1 MRKERGLDPASQRNC
16 ANRPRPSYR
25 VGVRIAIAVLLC
37 LAVRAVADPSA
48 PAPPNAEQA
57 TRIVEGLHA
66 TMLDAM
72 KQSQQLGYEGRLA
85 RLEPA
90 IASRYDFAFIAEK
103 SVGLAWKDLD
113 TAQRAKLV
121 DALGRLAG
129 ANYAARMAEF
139 SGERFETIG
148 TESASQSTILVHTR
162 VVDSKGGA
170 IPLDYRLRA
179 APDGKPLII
188 DVFYDGTVS
197 ELAMRRSEYSA
208 LLKKGGIDA
217 LLAALEKKIAEQ
229 APARP
234 S

>member
-1 MRKERGLDPASQRNC
+1 MDPASKRSC
-16 ANRPRPSYR
+16 ANRPRPNSGA
-25 VGVRIAIAVLLC
+25 GVFVAIAVLLG
-37 LAVRAVADPSA
+37 LAGSAEANPSA
-48 PAPPNAEQA
+48 PGAPNAEQA
-57 TRIVEGLHA
+57 THVVEGLHA

-72 KQSQQLGYEGRLA
+72 KQSQQLGYDGRLA
-85 RLEPA
+85 RLQPA
-90 IASRYDFAFIAEK
+90 IAARYDFAFIAEK
-103 SVGLAWKDLD
+103 SVGLTWKELD
-113 TAQRAKLV
+113 AAQRAKLV
-121 DALGRLAG
+121 DALGRLAS

-148 TESASQSTILVHTR
+148 TESASQNTILVRTR

-170 IPLDYRLRA
+170 IPLDYRLRTG
-179 APDGKPLII
+179 PGGTPLIV

-229 APARP
+229 APP
-234 S
+234 KSS